1 MFRDLQLVYLS
12 CLGLSGQHIKVET
25 SVSIINRKRID
36 VFKKGE
42 YVVSYVSLN
51 PIYIYINLSSAINTL
66 GLLN

>member
-12 CLGLSGQHIKVET
+12 CLRLSGQHIKVET

-51 PIYIYINLSSAINTL
+51 PIYIY
-66 GLLN
+66 

>member
-25 SVSIINRKRID
+25 SVSIINRKRD

-51 PIYIYINLSSAINTL
+51 PIYIY
-66 GLLN
+66 